1 MEIKTKRPK
10 FLIASPPQFWGGPVV
25 LHLLCRMLSDLGY
38 DAKIFMLRTDVRY
51 PLSRQECL
59 RQYLP
64 FMNGGKA
71 PELPN
76 SQEGSVKGCVITNWP
91 YVDDDTIVV
100 YPEVIFGNPLAAK
113 HVVRWFLN
121 VNRFKGE
128 IYASQAYGKDD
139 LFICYHQKFN
149 DSILNPSGRQVRLL
163 HFNHDVYK
171 RTNYGHRE
179 GSCFIIRKGQNRADL
194 PSSVP
199 GIIIDDLSEEEKVE
213 VMNKCKYCYSYD
225 TQTLYATVAAVC
237 GCISIVVTEPGK
249 RREDYLDGD
258 EKAWGVAYGDSPEE
272 IEFACRTQ
280 KELNEWLDSF
290 KASNQENVQKFLD
303 YCKEYFQG
311 RMSTDIIW

>member
-10 FLIASPPQFWGGPVV
+10 FLIVSPPQLWGGPVV
-25 LHLLCRMLSDLGY
+25 LHLLCHMLADLGY
-38 DAKIFMLRTDVRY
+38 EAKIFRLRIDVKI
-51 PLSRQECL
+51 PPTRQEFL
-59 RQYLP
+59 QQYLP
-64 FMNGGKA
+64 FMN
-71 PELPN
+71 EQCQQNLD
-76 SQEGSVKGCVITNWP
+76 SQEGSVKGCELTTWP

-100 YPEVIFGNPLAAK
+100 YPEIVFGNPLAAK

-128 IYASQAYGKDD
+128 FVGPQPYGKED

-149 DSILNPSGRQVRLL
+149 DETLNPTGRQVRLI

-179 GSCFIIRKGQNRADL
+179 GSCFIIRKGIERTDL

-199 GIIIDDLSEEEKVE
+199 GIIIDDLSEEEKVK

-225 TQTLYATVAAVC
+225 TQTLYAFVAAVC

-249 RREDYLDGD
+249 KREDYLDSD
-258 EKAWGVAYGDSPEE
+258 EKGWGIAYGDSPEE

-280 KELNEWLDSF
+280 KELQEWLDSF
-290 KASNQENVQKFLD
+290 KVHNHENVQKFLA
-303 YCKEYFQG
+303 YCKDYFEG
-311 RMSTDIIW
+311 RMDSDISW